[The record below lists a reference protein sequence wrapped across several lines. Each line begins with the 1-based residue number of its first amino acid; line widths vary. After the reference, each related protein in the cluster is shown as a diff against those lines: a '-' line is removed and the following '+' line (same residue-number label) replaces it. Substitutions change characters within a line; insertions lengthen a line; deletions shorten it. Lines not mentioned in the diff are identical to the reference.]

1 MAPTIPLLMNFCSTS
16 FASERVPASARC
28 TWGASITRSNGRGFQ
43 HTQEPNRAILWLFW
57 LIPITSDLARRPAL
71 ALLPALPSIAER
83 TVAQVLP
90 IVLAS
95 VHHDGGGVSQR
106 LK

>member
-1 MAPTIPLLMNFCSTS
+1 MAVF
-16 FASERVPASARC
+16 
-28 TWGASITRSNGRGFQ
+28 G
-43 HTQEPNRAILWLFW
+43 
-57 LIPITSDLARRPAL
+57 LIPITLDLARRPAL